1 MSLVDCLQSSRIS
14 RWLVLFPFFLVAT
27 FAFGTPQS
35 TANKHSLSGTVV
47 DPSSS
52 EVTGADV
59 TVLDASG
66 SVVASTTTN
75 NSGLFF
81 FNNLPHGRYHVKVR
95 ASGFRDAT
103 SDVSIGPRPLPPLRV
118 VLAILVVN
126 ETVSVAEGGSSPQIS
141 TETSENQNANTIT
154 GDALDRVPVFDQ
166 DYISLL
172 SRFLS
177 EDTIGTNGVSLV
189 VNGVEANGPGVS
201 ASAVQEV
208 RINQNPYS
216 AQFSRPGRA
225 RLEITTKPGT
235 PAFHG
240 TINFLTRNSAVDAT
254 NYFAVTKAPE
264 SRYCGEGSLSG
275 PLGRDK
281 KNSFLLSL
289 EQDYDNLQ
297 SVVRA
302 FGPDNTLIE
311 DNVAAPERHFFGS
324 FRAFHDFS
332 SGDQFWIAYSFESES
347 QRNQG
352 VGGTVLREAGYSTES
367 REHEVN
373 VGYRR
378 IFSPHWV
385 NQLRFLVGHNGA
397 PVISN
402 VQTPQT
408 VVEGYFT
415 GGGAQADS
423 KRTESHVDGT
433 DFLTYAGGRHLL
445 VFGVDV
451 PDISRRG
458 ADDFT
463 NSQGTY
469 TFADMGAYNSQ
480 QPSAFRI
487 QTGNGHLVFWERT
500 VAGFIEDTV
509 RVRPS
514 LSVSMGLRYYFQ
526 NRFHNDGNNLAPR
539 LSFAFAPSAKSH
551 TVFRGGTGFFFDRSG
566 PRPIADLL
574 HFDGNNLL
582 RLLLPLQ
589 PGGSVPFPVMPADL
603 ANVPAS
609 LVVLDP
615 RARIPYVFQYSFGV
629 ERQITAKNTLSATY
643 VGNRGIDLFRSVDAN
658 APQPPT
664 YSSRSNPSVG
674 QIRSI
679 QSDGYQKSNSLEI
692 TFRGKPTKVF
702 SGQAQYTLSKTYNN
716 TGGVTYFVG
725 NSNFPELDW
734 ARSSNDRRHKF
745 DLLGSF
751 EPTNLFSL
759 GVALQ
764 AYAGKPVNLITGADA
779 NGDGIFN
786 DRSEGGL
793 APRNSLHGPGYLNLD
808 INLAHDFHLNKEK
821 KNGLTLTTALNVFNV
836 LNHPNFLTFN
846 GVIGQDPSRPIP
858 SFGTPSAAEPGRRF
872 QLNFEFKF

>member
-1 MSLVDCLQSSRIS
+1 MALVDFPQSSGIS
-14 RWLVLFPFFLVAT
+14 RCLVFTVFFVVAV
-27 FAFGTPQS
+27 FASAQS
-35 TANKHSLSGTVV
+35 NKPSLSGTVL

-52 EVTGADV
+52 AISGAEVTVTNAGGAA
-59 TVLDASG
+59 TASM
-66 SVVASTTTN
+66 TTSS
-75 NSGLFF
+75 SGLFF
-81 FNNLPHGRYHVKVR
+81 FNHLPQGNYHLQIR
-95 ASGFRDAT
+95 ASGFKDTT
-103 SDVSIGPRPLPPLRV
+103 SEVSIGVKPLAPLRIMLKIAV
-118 VLAILVVN
+118 SN
-126 ETVSVAEGGSSPQIS
+126 EVVSVAGGENTAQIS
-141 TETSENQNANTIT
+141 TETSENQSANTIT

-166 DYISLL
+166 DYVTLL

-225 RLEITTKPGT
+225 RLEIITKPGT
-235 PAFHG
+235 RAFHG
-240 TINFLTRNSAVDAT
+240 AINFLTRNSALDAT
-254 NYFAVTKAPE
+254 NYFAATKPPE
-264 SRYCGEGSLSG
+264 SRYYGEGSLSG
-275 PLGRDK
+275 PLGRNK

-289 EQDYDNLQ
+289 EQDYDNVQ

-302 FGPDNTLIE
+302 FGPDNTIIE

-324 FRAFHDFS
+324 FRAFHDFT
-332 SGDQFWIAYSFESES
+332 SGDQFWISYSLESES
-347 QRNQG
+347 QENQG
-352 VGGTVLREAGYSTES
+352 VGGTVLREAGYSIKS

-385 NQLRFLVGHNGA
+385 NQLRFLVGHNDA
-397 PVISN
+397 PVVSSLRA
-402 VQTPQT
+402 PQS

-415 GGGAQADS
+415 AGGAQADS

-433 DFLTYAGGRHLL
+433 DFLSYAGGRHLL
-445 VFGVDV
+445 VFGIDV

-469 TFADMGAYNSQ
+469 TFAGIDAYTSQ

-509 RVRPS
+509 RLRPS

-526 NRFHNDGNNLAPR
+526 NWFHNDSNNLAPR
-539 LSFAFAPSAKSH
+539 LSFAFAPTAKSH
-551 TVFRGGTGFFFDRSG
+551 TVFRGGAGFFFDRTG
-566 PRPIADLL
+566 PRPVADLL
-574 HFDGNNLL
+574 HFDGDGLL

-589 PGGSVPFPVMPADL
+589 PGSLVPFPVTPTDL
-603 ANVPAS
+603 ANVPSS

-615 RARIPYVFQYSFGV
+615 RARIPYFLQYSFGV
-629 ERQITAKNTLSATY
+629 EHQVTAKSTLSATY
-643 VGNRGIDLFRSVDAN
+643 VGSRGVALFRSVDAN
-658 APQPPT
+658 APLPPT
-664 YSSRSNPSVG
+664 YSARPNPDIG
-674 QIRSI
+674 QIRAI
-679 QSDGYQKSNSLEI
+679 RSDGYQKGNSLEI
-692 TFRGKPTKVF
+692 TFRGKPGKAF

-716 TGGVTYFVG
+716 TGGVTYFAG
-725 NSNFPELDW
+725 NSNFPDLDW

-751 EPTNLFSL
+751 EPTHLFSL

-764 AYAGKPVNLITGADA
+764 VYTGKPVNVITGADA

-786 DRSEGGL
+786 DRPDGGL

-808 INLAHDFHLNKEK
+808 VNLGHDFHLSKEK
-821 KNGLTLTTALNVFNV
+821 KNGLTLTTALNIFNI
-836 LNHPNFLTFN
+836 LNHPNFLSFN
-846 GVIGQDPSRPIP
+846 GVIGEEPSRPIP
-858 SFGTPSAAEPGRRF
+858 SFGTPSAAESGRRL
-872 QLNFEFKF
+872 QLNLEVKF